1 MNQIVVKNWDEKE
14 YLSDHFKT
22 IEFIKS
28 TVAWRNKIIM
38 QYVFRED
45 IHRNLK
51 HLATHLLEPARQML
65 GEPIYISSGYR
76 CPALNSMV
84 SGAKNSLHLQG
95 FAADLV
101 GVQSRGE
108 LIHIL
113 QNMEYHELYIYPSYI
128 HVSLK
133 PQWNEMRYRDYTK
146 S

>member
-1 MNQIVVKNWDEKE
+1 MNQIVVRNWDEQE

-76 CPALNSMV
+76 CAALNSMV

-113 QNMEYHELYIYPSYI
+113 KNMEYHELYIYPAYI